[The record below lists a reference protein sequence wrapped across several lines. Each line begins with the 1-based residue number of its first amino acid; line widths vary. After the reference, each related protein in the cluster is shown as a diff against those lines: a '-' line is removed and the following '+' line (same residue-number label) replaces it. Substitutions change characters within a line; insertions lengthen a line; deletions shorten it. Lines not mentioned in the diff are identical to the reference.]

1 MPTRTIDAPEASWST
16 AALTVLGAAMLAVA
30 FVLLVGRYY
39 AFYHLGGAGAAM
51 GLLLVVLPAAA
62 LVACGVALFVR
73 RRGLRRGASAM
84 RASLSGMAAATLVL
98 AVLFSL
104 EVWRTAELRVGEG
117 PGTGDLAP
125 FARSLLGL

>member
-1 MPTRTIDAPEASWST
+1 MSTRTIDDPKTSWPS
-16 AALTVLGAAMLAVA
+16 AALTAFGAAVLAVA

-62 LVACGVALFVR
+62 LVASAVALFVR

-84 RASLSGMAAATLVL
+84 RASLSGVAGATLVL
-98 AVLFSL
+98 VVLFSL
-104 EVWRTAELRVGEG
+104 EVWRTVDMRNGEG
-117 PGTGDLAP
+117 PAVGNLAP
-125 FARSLLGL
+125 FARSLVGF